1 MGVNFIP
8 GLLKKGSERFTQL
21 VIIFDDEQA
30 HRVTKPRS
38 RCTDCNVNAVPM
50 SHQFG
55 QTSPDMRLPEF
66 PPLAIIKNRLVPGQW
81 DVLAFLLVVA
91 FFVYLAE
98 AAHGLTQPLARLE
111 ATPISL
117 DPWNLVGYAAR
128 TGLRMLIAMAASLV
142 FTFTYATLAAKSRR
156 AEMVLVPLLDILQS
170 VPILSFSI
178 LIVFFL
184 SLTPGRVAGAEMAAI
199 FLIFTSQAW
208 NMAFSFY
215 QSLRSIPDELQEVSR
230 SFHLS
235 PWMRFWRLEVPF
247 AMPALIW
254 NMMMSMSGG
263 WFFVVVSEAI
273 TVGNT
278 TVTLPG
284 VGSYIALAIQQRNVG
299 AIGWA
304 IAAMFVVILVYD
316 QLLFRPLIAS
326 ADWFR
331 LEQESGLTPSR
342 AWALTMM
349 RRSRILSVF
358 AKLFASILK
367 AGGRATGPRTA
378 APPAPV
384 RQSHISSRLADI
396 LWYTLVGLVGFLA
409 LMQTTTF
416 ILGGV
421 TLGEVG
427 HVVLLGLITLLR
439 VVILIAVASLVWVP
453 IGVAIGLRPKVARIA
468 QPIAQFLAAFP
479 AILFFPVVVSGI
491 VLFKLNPNIWL
502 SPLMILGT
510 QWYILFNVIVGASA
524 MPAELRYVGQ
534 NLGVGGWLWWR
545 RIALPAVFP
554 FYLTGAITASGGSW
568 NASIAAEV
576 AVWGHEKLTATGL
589 GSYIANATD
598 GGDFR
603 RVALG
608 TVLMS
613 LFVVLINRFFWRPL
627 YQRAERKFRMS

>member
-1 MGVNFIP
+1 
-8 GLLKKGSERFTQL
+8 
-21 VIIFDDEQA
+21 
-30 HRVTKPRS
+30 
-38 RCTDCNVNAVPM
+38 
-50 SHQFG
+50 
-55 QTSPDMRLPEF
+55 MRLPEF
-66 PPLAIIKNRLVPGQW
+66 PPLSIIKNRLIPGQW
-81 DVLAFLLVVA
+81 DVLAFLLVIT
-91 FFVYLAE
+91 FFIYLAE
-98 AAHGLTQPLARLE
+98 AAHGLIQPLARLE

-117 DPWNLVGYAAR
+117 DAWSLVGYSAR
-128 TGLRMLIAMAASLV
+128 TGLRMLIAMACSLI

-184 SLTPGRVAGAEMAAI
+184 SLTPGRVAGAEMASV

-230 SFHLS
+230 SFQLT
-235 PWMRFWRLEVPF
+235 PWMKFWRLEVPF
-247 AMPALIW
+247 AMPPLIW

-284 VGSYIALAIQQRNVG
+284 VGSYIALAIEQRNVA
-299 AIGWA
+299 AIGYA
-304 IAAMFVVILVYD
+304 IAAMFVVILIYD

-331 LEQESGLTPSR
+331 LEQESGALTPSR
-342 AWALTMM
+342 SWALVMM
-349 RRSRILSVF
+349 RRSRLINVF
-358 AKLFASILK
+358 ARLFAGILNV
-367 AGGRATGPRTA
+367 GGRSSSDADTTTVSRSRRR
-378 APPAPV
+378 APA
-384 RQSHISSRLADI
+384 QSNSRLGDV
-396 LWYTLVGLVGFLA
+396 LWYA
-409 LMQTTTF
+409 LIAVVAFCALIKTGTF
-416 ILGGV
+416 ILSGV
-421 TLGEVG
+421 PAGEVA
-427 HVVLLGLITLLR
+427 HVVELGLITLLR
-439 VVILIAVASLVWVP
+439 VVVLIAIASLIWVP
-453 IGVAIGLRPKVARIA
+453 IGMAIGLRPRVARIA

-479 AILFFPVVVSGI
+479 AILFFPVVVSAI
-491 VLFKLNPNIWL
+491 VMLRLNPNIWL

-524 MPAELRYVGQ
+524 LPAELRYVGQ
-534 NLGVGGWLWWR
+534 NLRVGGWLWWK
-545 RIALPAVFP
+545 RIGLPAVFP
-554 FYLTGAITASGGSW
+554 YYLTGAITASGGSW

-589 GSYIANATD
+589 GSYIAAATD
-598 GGDFR
+598 GGEFQ

-608 TVLMS
+608 TVMMS

-627 YQRAERKFRMS
+627 YTRAERKFRLT